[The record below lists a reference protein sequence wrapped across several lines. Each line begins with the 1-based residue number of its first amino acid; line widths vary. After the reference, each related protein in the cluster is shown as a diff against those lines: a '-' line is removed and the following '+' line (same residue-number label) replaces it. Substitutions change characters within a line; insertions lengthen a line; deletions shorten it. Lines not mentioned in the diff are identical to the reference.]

1 MKGERRLLLQITV
14 NQGARQQQTVQ
25 EQQQQQQQTKG
36 PGPGDSGNGDRKKD
50 THTHYHHQT
59 DKQTE
64 AAAYGVRWGSVLVA
78 ADVGAPRAAAVS
90 QFQSAK
96 RDPVVSFSPSSFS

>member
-1 MKGERRLLLQITV
+1 MVIV
-14 NQGARQQQTVQ
+14 
-25 EQQQQQQQTKG
+25 
-36 PGPGDSGNGDRKKD
+36 KKTH

-64 AAAYGVRWGSVLVA
+64 AAAAYGVRWGSVLVA

-96 RDPVVSFSPSSFS
+96 RDPVVSLSPSSFS